1 MVFAGFYEDV
11 PLLQSILDVQV
22 FASLWEGTP
31 LTVFEAMA
39 MRRPIVSTTV
49 DGLGEV
55 LRDRENA
62 ILVPPEDA
70 GRIAD
75 GVLELLERPDVAAR
89 LAAQAGTDSRHFSVS
104 RTVRALEELYDEL
117 LDGRG

>member
-1 MVFAGFYEDV
+1 MFAGFCEDV

-55 LRDRENA
+55 LRDGENA
-62 ILVPPEDA
+62 ILVPPRDA
-70 GRIAD
+70 ERLAA
-75 GVLELLERPDVAAR
+75 GVLELLERPELAAR
-89 LAAQAGTDSRHFSVS
+89 LAAQAGIDSHRFSVS
-104 RTVRALEELYDEL
+104 RTVEALQELYDEL
-117 LDGRG
+117 VEGRG